1 MALRRLRPCRRGM
14 SGHAAV
20 ELHSVLTRLP
30 PPQRLTSSTALR
42 LREVNFPHSR
52 FLVDGDLSE
61 LLREFAALGLAGGA
75 VYDGLVAAA
84 AREHGLPLI
93 TCDRRAESTYRALG
107 VGYELLSH

>member
-1 MALRRLRPCRRGM
+1 MRRLRSCRRGM

-30 PPQRLTSSTALR
+30 PPQRLTPSTALR

-52 FLVDGDLSE
+52 FLVDTELSV
-61 LLREFAALGLAGGA
+61 LLREFAALGLTGGGL
-75 VYDGLVAAA
+75 YDGLVAAA

-93 TCDRRAESTYRALG
+93 TCDRRAEPTYRAIG
-107 VGYELLSH
+107 VCYELLSH